1 MVVLVVVDQVV
12 VMVEETQVMT
22 QMFQVVITVVVLDQT
37 THMDHM
43 VVLVQ

>member
-1 MVVLVVVDQVV
+1 VVVDMVVVDQVV

-22 QMFQVVITVVVLDQT
+22 QMFQVVTTVVVVDPM

-43 VVLVQ
+43 VV